1 MTVKTSYAPGEPIWV
16 DLGSP
21 DVDASRAFYG
31 GLFGWTAPPGDEQFG
46 GYTSFELEGHKVAGL
61 MPLMSP
67 EQPPAWSCYVCTSD
81 AQKTSEL
88 VEQAGGTVIAPP
100 MAVGDLG
107 TMAVYVDAAGAFF
120 GVWQP
125 GQHVG
130 AELIDSEG
138 TLTWVELGTRDQPKA
153 HAFYGTVFGWGTQPS
168 PDYTEFTQDGSSVA
182 GCMDLP
188 PNVPAEV
195 PGYWMPYFA
204 AGDPA
209 AQGARAEELGGTV
222 VAPMMDFPGGRF
234 CVVQDPHGAV
244 FGLLDLK
251 PPA

>member
-31 GLFGWTAPPGDEQFG
+31 GLFGWTAPPGMDDFG
-46 GYTSFELEGHKVAGL
+46 GYTNFELDGHKVAGL

-67 EQPPAWSCYVCTSD
+67 EQPPAWSCYVCTAD
-81 AQKTSEL
+81 AQKTTEL
-88 VEQAGGTVIAPP
+88 VEKAGGTVIAPP
-100 MAVGDLG
+100 MDVGDLG
-107 TMAVYVDAAGAFF
+107 TMAVYAEAAGAFF

-138 TLTWVELGTRDQPKA
+138 TLTWIELGTRDQPRSDE
-153 HAFYGTVFGWGTQPS
+153 FYGSVFGWGTES
-168 PDYTEFTQDGSSVA
+168 TSDYTEFTQEGSSVA
-182 GCMDLP
+182 GCMDVP

-195 PGYWMPYFA
+195 PGYWMPYFTA
-204 AGDPA
+204 ADPA
-209 AQGARAEELGGTV
+209 AQGARAEQLGGTV

-234 CVVQDPHGAV
+234 CVVQDPHGAM

-251 PPA
+251 ASA